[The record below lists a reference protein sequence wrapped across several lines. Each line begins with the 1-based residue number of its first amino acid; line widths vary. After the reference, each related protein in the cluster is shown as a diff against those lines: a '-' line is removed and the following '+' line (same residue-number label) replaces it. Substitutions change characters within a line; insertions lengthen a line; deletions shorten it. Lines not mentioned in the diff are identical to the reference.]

1 MNFVRLASICDQISD
16 LEDQI
21 KHLTQLELQPA
32 LEETL
37 LLIREHVPTLKSI
50 IWQQNSRDSWLPELG
65 FMFEQ
70 TLTAHIKLKD
80 LGAII
85 NHEQKE
91 ILRQLEKLITD
102 NVNVYEMAFG
112 KDVELELDTEAGRLF
127 VHYL

>member
-1 MNFVRLASICDQISD
+1 
-16 LEDQI
+16 
-21 KHLTQLELQPA
+21 
-32 LEETL
+32 
-37 LLIREHVPTLKSI
+37 
-50 IWQQNSRDSWLPELG
+50 
-65 FMFEQ
+65 MFEQ